1 MSERHSLYVRVHLS
15 KRAYQKYMDSPCA
28 NAGDFGDWMAC
39 FAGVALSG
47 GPLTAARVAEYA
59 RRGGPEVSVGTFVAQ
74 WCAEPENAATSR
86 YDEATE
92 TWQFCVLQF
101 SENYGE
107 FLEFLPSMRAACF
120 FKDRPGDDFLVVY
133 PFIWDTGHTVCFHI
147 DLGHSRFQ
155 SDFPPC
161 WHAEAHAELGALMDD
176 LGVMG
181 VDFVDL

>member
-1 MSERHSLYVRVHLS
+1 MSELHSLYVRVHLS
-15 KRAYQKYMDSPCA
+15 KRAYQKFMDSRCA
-28 NAGDFGDWMAC
+28 NANVFGDWMEWL
-39 FAGVALSG
+39 GGIELVSG
-47 GPLTAARVAEYA
+47 PMTPKRVAEYA
-59 RRGGPEVSVGTFVAQ
+59 RRGGPDVSVGTFVAQ
-74 WCAEPENAATSR
+74 WCAEPENAAASR

-133 PFIWDTGHTVCFHI
+133 PFIWDTGHTVCFSI
-147 DLGHSRFQ
+147 DSGHSRFLP
-155 SDFPPC
+155 DFAPA
-161 WHAEAHAELGALMDD
+161 WHTEANTELGALMDD

-181 VDFVDL
+181 SDFVDL